1 MIFNVSAGKP
11 PWQIPTY
18 TGSYAIFGTRA
29 KGYIECYST
38 GTLTFGGIGKVDL
51 WMMTSG
57 LKGKSG
63 SVSSGVSD
71 RIVSSGSG
79 GAGGVQRAVV
89 YNIPITRGSYS
100 VTVPPTCTS
109 ETDTNKPSALGYTIT
124 STSTAGNSGSSASVG
139 FNNGVGY
146 SRSSASAGGNGSCT
160 PFWGDSS
167 EFAGRQYCAGG
178 GGGRCYASDINS
190 TVFDEARAN
199 GGAKG
204 GGRGGSTTIP
214 SSGGVGTAGTAN
226 TGSGG
231 GGGGSYY
238 AYDGASRFANGGNGG
253 SGLVII
259 RWGY

>member
-57 LKGKSG
+57 LKGKTASVSG
-63 SVSSGVSD
+63 SNPNQ
-71 RIVSSGSG
+71 IVTAGSG
-79 GAGGVQRAVV
+79 GAGGVQREVV
-89 YNIPITRGSYS
+89 YDIPIMRGTYH
-100 VTVPPTCTS
+100 VTVPPVCESDTT
-109 ETDTNKPSALGYTIT
+109 TNKPSALGYTIT
-124 STSTAGNSGSSASVG
+124 STSTAGNSGAGASVG
-139 FNNGVGY
+139 FNNGVGVG
-146 SRSSASAGGNGSCT
+146 RRSASAGRNGSRT
-160 PFWGDSS
+160 PFTGDSS
-167 EFAGRQYCAGG
+167 EFSGRQYCAGG

-199 GGAKG
+199 GGTTG
-204 GGRGGSTTIP
+204 GGRGGSTTTS

-231 GGGGSYY
+231 GGGAAYY
-238 AYDGASRFANGGNGG
+238 EFNGNRRLATGGNGG